1 MVIASY
7 AALVRLCSGSGLTLS
22 TAESCTGGSLGSRI
36 TDVQGASRCYLGG
49 VVAYSND
56 SKVSLLGVDPRNIS
70 KYGAVSREV
79 AVQMAEGCIE
89 RFRSDI
95 SSSITGIAGPDGGTT
110 DKPVGNVFIAIAGGG
125 IPTVCEGF
133 QLGDI
138 GRKRFKAASSERALG
153 MMIGRALTIIHG
165 GERNG
170 PGLSA

>member
-1 MVIASY
+1 MARASY
-7 AALVRLCSGSGLTLS
+7 AALVRLCSGSCLTIS

-49 VVAYSND
+49 IVAYSND
-56 SKVSLLGVDPRNIS
+56 SKVSLLGVDPRKIS

-79 AVQMAEGCIE
+79 AIQMAEGCIE
-89 RFRSDI
+89 RFGSDI
-95 SSSITGIAGPDGGTT
+95 ASSITGIAGPDGGTA
-110 DKPVGNVFIAIAGGG
+110 DKTIGTVFIAVAGGG
-125 IPTVCEGF
+125 FPTICEGF
-133 QLGDI
+133 QLKDI

-153 MMIGRALTIIHG
+153 MMIGRARSIIQG